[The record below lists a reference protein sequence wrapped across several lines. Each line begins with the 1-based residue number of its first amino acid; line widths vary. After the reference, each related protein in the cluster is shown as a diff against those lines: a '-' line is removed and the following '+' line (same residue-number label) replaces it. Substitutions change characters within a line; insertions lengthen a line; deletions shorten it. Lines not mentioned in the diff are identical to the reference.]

1 MALLANGRRHGPIT
15 RLIAPWDKG
24 ELTSPFVLLNY
35 AEAARRARP
44 LFGVHPPSGIMTL
57 TVVLNGELSFE
68 DEAGRRGEVAAGG
81 FAWMKAGSLIWHEGE
96 DTMPETLRVFHLWL
110 ERPAAQ
116 RECAAASQC
125 VAPGEVESDGSVR
138 VLLGEFGRA
147 RSRIRE
153 APADVSLFHVRL
165 TDRQDFCYAP
175 PEGHNVR
182 WLAVDRGSL
191 QLRKGEQVLWE
202 QIAVFRDS
210 VGVIELQAEG
220 ETSFVLGSAKKRTQE
235 SR

>member
-1 MALLANGRRHGPIT
+1 M
-15 RLIAPWDKG
+15 
-24 ELTSPFVLLNY
+24 
-35 AEAARRARP
+35 
-44 LFGVHPPSGIMTL
+44 
-57 TVVLNGELSFE
+57 
-68 DEAGRRGEVAAGG
+68 
-81 FAWMKAGSLIWHEGE
+81 
-96 DTMPETLRVFHLWL
+96 
-110 ERPAAQ
+110 
-116 RECAAASQC
+116 SQS
-125 VAPGEVESDGSVR
+125 VAPGEAESDGPVR

-153 APADVSLFHVRL
+153 APADVNLFHVRL
-165 TDRQDFCYAP
+165 TDGQDFCYAP

-191 QLRKGEQVLWE
+191 QLPEGEQVLWE

-220 ETSFVLGSAKKRTQE
+220 ETSFVLGSARKRTQE